1 MSRTVAGIPIPDSAM
16 ARAALAVALAG
27 EPEILYRHSVRSFLF
42 AALIGQHRK
51 LVYDMELLYVVA
63 LFHCIG
69 LTAAY
74 HGSQRRFEVDSAN
87 ALEAFLA
94 SYGVPPE
101 DIAEAWRAVAL
112 HTTFGIHADMPSNTA
127 LAALIAAGVE
137 ADLLCMHMDE
147 LSVAERDAVLFE
159 FPRGP
164 RFKEQII
171 DTFAQGMAWRPAT
184 TFGTVNADI
193 LERCD
198 PNYRRRNF
206 CGLIL
211 GSNWK
216 E

>member
-1 MSRTVAGIPIPDSAM
+1 MSRTVAGIPIPDSTM
-16 ARAALAVALAG
+16 ARAALAIVLAG
-27 EPEILYRHSVRSFLF
+27 EPDILYRHSVRTFLF
-42 AALIGQHRK
+42 GALIAQYRK
-51 LVYDMELLYVVA
+51 LAYDAELLYVVS
-63 LFHCIG
+63 LFRCIG
-69 LTAAY
+69 LTAPY
-74 HGSQRRFEVDSAN
+74 HGSPRRFEVDSAN
-87 ALEAFLA
+87 AVNAFLA
-94 SYGVPPE
+94 AYDVPRE
-101 DIAEAWRAVAL
+101 DLADAWRAVAL
-112 HTTFGIHADMPSNTA
+112 HTTFGIHADMPSHTA
-127 LAALIAAGVE
+127 LATLIAAGME

-147 LSVAERDAVLFE
+147 LTVAEREAVLLE